1 MTSKKTT
8 GGNKLNVG
16 WQYGKMLI
24 RIQEEFSASIFR
36 KLSVEAFTVS
46 SIIWLALERCLDISS
61 IFIWM
66 LIRI

>member
-8 GGNKLNVG
+8 GGNRLNVG

-46 SIIWLALERCLDISS
+46 SIIWLALER
-61 IFIWM
+61 M
-66 LIRI
+66 LSHASKYQKMLRR